1 MPEVIFDLDTPADTE
16 GQGVTLSNQNDTDA
30 LAHANAAADSAARSQ
45 ATADSAAVAANQAQ
59 SAASEVKAVANAAA
73 ATHAKAVAD
82 ITAASTEAKAAADTA
97 KAAAAKAAD
106 AANPADPSDSHF
118 YKYAGLYTFGVLL
131 MATILWLCYLPR
143 RSAYPPTPERELC
156 AQLADV
162 EKFVDPR
169 NTGDALLSGCP
180 RRLQEGIEQK
190 RVSFVRVAQS
200 DLASS
205 TQEGKNDPIVLN
217 RIEELSLS
225 VWNRYEEEFS
235 EFRYGKD
242 LNWYMHASLMVLSAI
257 TPALIVAPLF
267 AKKKFLAALPAAIV
281 AIGTACISEFD
292 FKTEAASYGTAL
304 VEVLGEKTAFITRFD
319 PTYNY
324 LSAQSE
330 QKPAAT
336 SRERN
341 NSDKSAPPQQSGAAD
356 GCTDGHVPF
365 PKPELLRRPPR
376 QLRMPNT
383 ADSAETHRRARSIP
397 SGSTVFKHSKTFKKA
412 MTHEEQL

>member
-1 MPEVIFDLDTPADTE
+1 MNADNPQDPIEDT
-16 GQGVTLSNQNDTDA
+16 S
-30 LAHANAAADSAARSQ
+30 AADP
-45 ATADSAAVAANQAQ
+45 NQYHLT
-59 SAASEVKAVANAAA
+59 AASTEVKAVA
-73 ATHAKAVAD
+73 
-82 ITAASTEAKAAADTA
+82 ADTA
-97 KAAAAKAAD
+97 DPD
-106 AANPADPSDSHF
+106 APSNSHF
-118 YKYAGLYTFGVLL
+118 YKYAGLYTCSVLVV
-131 MATILWLCYLPR
+131 ATVIWLCYLPR

-156 AQLADV
+156 AQLVQA
-162 EKFVDPR
+162 EKI
-169 NTGDALLSGCP
+169 TGPGNVAKHPESECP
-180 RRLQEGIEQK
+180 ISLQEGQEQK
-190 RVSFVRVAQS
+190 RVSFVRVAQN

-205 TQEGKNDPIVLN
+205 PQGGKNVPVVLN
-217 RIEELSLS
+217 RIEELRNDLT

-242 LNWYMHASLMVLSAI
+242 LNWYMHASLRMLVLVLSAI

-304 VEVLGEKTAFITRFD
+304 VEVLGEKTAFITRFN

-330 QKPAAT
+330 QKPPAT

-341 NSDKSAPPQQSGAAD
+341 SSDKSASPQQSGSAD

-365 PKPELLRRPPR
+365 PKPELYREARANFACRVQQILQKRTGERDQFLRGAQSSSTPK
-376 QLRMPNT
+376 
-383 ADSAETHRRARSIP
+383 P
-397 SGSTVFKHSKTFKKA
+397 SQK
-412 MTHEEQL
+412 Q